1 MDYDIVIIGGGIS
14 GLYCGYNLIKKH
26 KILILERDDRLGG
39 RINTIYNN
47 KFKIE
52 SGAGRFTMYNKR
64 LIKLLKEL
72 NILNIGKNNSNKDII
87 SNKNCTFKN
96 QINAMINKLSILDK
110 NTLQKNNLKTL
121 IIDNFSISFYT
132 CLLEIYE
139 KNTLF
144 TDINAY
150 DSLRYLKGNY
160 NENRQFYSHK
170 NGLSSIINKLEELF
184 IKNGGTI
191 LRNHELINFDESNNI
206 FTLFINGKVKVI
218 ETKNLIITAGK
229 KALSNYSYLKPFN
242 DLINSINLTP
252 LYRIYMKY
260 PLKNGKVW
268 FSEIKRRVIYHSL
281 IKYIIPINLE
291 KGVIM
296 ISYTAGKD
304 ATKLYQ
310 YQLKN
315 KLEDIITKELKK
327 IFKNIEIPLPEKT
340 FNYYWYNGVSKWKI
354 GINSDKVS
362 KKILQPFDDINLF
375 ICGECYSLNQGWM
388 EGALETSDKV
398 INKINKNFKKIRSKK
413 GKISRKISLN
423 EVKKHNTKDNSWMII
438 NNKVLDVTHW
448 IDRHPGG
455 NIIMKG
461 IGKDA
466 TNYFNN
472 SNHSSGAKNKL
483 KKCVIG
489 ELC

>member
-260 PLKNGKVW
+260 PVKNGKVW
-268 FSEIKRRVIYHSL
+268 FSERKSRVI
-281 IKYIIPINLE
+281 
-291 KGVIM
+291 
-296 ISYTAGKD
+296 
-304 ATKLYQ
+304 
-310 YQLKN
+310 
-315 KLEDIITKELKK
+315 
-327 IFKNIEIPLPEKT
+327 
-340 FNYYWYNGVSKWKI
+340 
-354 GINSDKVS
+354 
-362 KKILQPFDDINLF
+362 
-375 ICGECYSLNQGWM
+375 
-388 EGALETSDKV
+388 
-398 INKINKNFKKIRSKK
+398 
-413 GKISRKISLN
+413 
-423 EVKKHNTKDNSWMII
+423 
-438 NNKVLDVTHW
+438 
-448 IDRHPGG
+448 
-455 NIIMKG
+455 
-461 IGKDA
+461 
-466 TNYFNN
+466 
-472 SNHSSGAKNKL
+472 
-483 KKCVIG
+483 
-489 ELC
+489 